1 MTSVIKSRLIILIA
15 FGALIFPC
23 IFNSCESFFPGK
35 EKPSKNLIIENEV
48 EVATE
53 SVSPSGG
60 TIIVNDP
67 SSEIDG
73 MEIMVPEGSYSNS
86 RTFKIT
92 TATITNHNLGEYFN
106 PITPLIQIENGSGY
120 SDSIM
125 EITIPISIE
134 DGEIPLGFYYDE
146 ITGKLEAIPVK
157 DYTNNSITLLTRHFM
172 PASELRGD
180 NEGLKGIKI
189 DATSNLVISSLAES
203 IINMKAIISS
213 GFKIGEDNWEF
224 VNMGS
229 YIAPGGHCAG
239 QNLGAAWYYFEK
251 KLKGEANLWE
261 RFSTIPGKDFDNAI
275 GYRFC
280 SVLQQDYATEDGFIR
295 NFSWKY
301 IDKEQNLDKMKWYT
315 IAGAML
321 TTGEPQLVAIYRT
334 IDNDNDGVP
343 DTYSDGEIKYGGH
356 SIICYQISVK
366 DGKLYICD
374 PNYPQTGQV
383 VEYDNNTNQF
393 KPYNGKANG
402 GASSYF
408 YKYITWN
415 AKTALIDW
423 PQISKRYKE
432 LSDSTIGN
440 VDPNTFPDYTIWTSN
455 ADGEVIES
463 LTDGMSI
470 DYDTVK
476 FIVECPDAEIGWAL
490 DGRSLITFT
499 INDEKGETISNLKGK
514 GINSVKLKPG
524 LNKLGFYIYSQKNNA
539 FYMSG
544 VKKVYYDKYI
554 DYKWFNV
561 YYSKLKIDPDPI
573 VGEPD
578 KDIEI
583 TAISEGTAP
592 KDAKYVWNFG
602 DGTKE
607 VTVKNDSIVKHK
619 FPKEGDFEV
628 VLDMYDNSTNKIV
641 GHAFAEANIANG
653 ILSRLQRFQWVE
665 IMFAAEE
672 QNTNSEYIDFSVL
685 WVDNSPPW
693 GVKTGYPIK
702 WNGASFSVSY
712 DYQYEDFQGESS
724 FQNGT
729 FNCTMSANGL
739 MVKTFEAH
747 ETSSNNVFKTT
758 DYADIIVTD
767 IPYNPDYEYDDYN
780 PRFEIRGSKISSH
793 VASYSQKMVD
803 SESSIVSTTLE
814 YSDDEEGNYIIITFS
829 GEK

>member
-1 MTSVIKSRLIILIA
+1 MRTSIIRSRLIVLTTSLVVVISCA
-15 FGALIFPC
+15 FY
-23 IFNSCESFFPGK
+23 SCESFFAGK
-35 EKPSKNLIIENEV
+35 EKPSKNLTIEDEV
-48 EVATE
+48 EVVSETI
-53 SVSPSGG
+53 SPSGG
-60 TIIVNDP
+60 TIVVDDP
-67 SSEIDG
+67 ASEIDG

-92 TATITNHNLGEYFN
+92 TATITSHNLGEYFN

-120 SDSIM
+120 ADSIM

-157 DYTNNSITLLTRHFM
+157 NYTNNSITLLTRHFM

-203 IINMKAIISS
+203 VLKMKPIISS
-213 GFKIGEDNWEF
+213 GFKVGEDDWEF
-224 VNMGS
+224 VNFGS
-229 YIAPGGHCAG
+229 YLSPYGHCFG
-239 QNLGAAWYYFEK
+239 QCFTAMWYYFEK
-251 KLKGEANLWE
+251 KLKGEEKL
-261 RFSTIPGKDFDNAI
+261 FGKYSILKNIQEDNAI

-280 SVLQQDYATEDGFIR
+280 SVIQNDLDGDGIVNTF
-295 NFSWKY
+295 FDKY
-301 IDKEQNLDKMKWYT
+301 IDKDQTLDYMKLKSV
-315 IAGAML
+315 AASML
-321 TTGEPQLVAIYRT
+321 ITGEPQGINIFRKKG
-334 IDNDNDGVP
+334 IDNKGKP
-343 DTYSDGEIKYGGH
+343 IYGGH
-356 SIICYQISVK
+356 ALICYQVSLN
-366 DGKLYICD
+366 DGMLYISD
-374 PNYPQTGQV
+374 PNKPGIGQTIVFKNNKFEPYIAKINGNAASNPYP
-383 VEYDNNTNQF
+383 F
-393 KPYNGKANG
+393 
-402 GASSYF
+402 
-408 YKYITWN
+408 ITWY
-415 AKTALIDW
+415 AKSAWIEW
-423 PQISKRYKE
+423 NKIGNRFKE
-432 LSDSTIGN
+432 LEDSTIGTIA
-440 VDPNTFPDYTIWTSN
+440 PNKFPEYTIWVQGKN
-455 ADGEVIES
+455 NLQLEDGY
-463 LTDGMSI
+463 SI
-470 DYDTVK
+470 DSDSIKLAVEDLATGHSYNIGGKWYFAFNVYDENGNKIDIDKNNKQDV
-476 FIVECPDAEIGWAL
+476 I
-490 DGRSLITFT
+490 
-499 INDEKGETISNLKGK
+499 
-514 GINSVKLKPG
+514 KLNPG
-524 LNKLGFYIYSQKNNA
+524 LNRLGIHIYVEYTGA
-539 FYMSG
+539 GGYVDF
-544 VKKVYYDKYI
+544 
-554 DYKWFNV
+554 KWFNV

-573 VGEPD
+573 VGEPN

-583 TAISEGTAP
+583 TAMSQGTAP
-592 KDAKYVWNFG
+592 KDAKFVWDFG
-602 DGTKE
+602 DGTKQ
-607 VTVKNDSIVKHK
+607 VTVQNDSIVKHK
-619 FPKEGDFEV
+619 FAKEGDYEV
-628 VLDMYDNSTNKIV
+628 VVSMYDNSTNKLV

-653 ILSRLQRFQWVE
+653 ILSRLQKYQWVE
-665 IMFAAEE
+665 IMFATEE

-747 ETSSNNVFKTT
+747 EISSNNVFKTT

-803 SESSIVSTTLE
+803 AESSIVSTTLE
-814 YSDDEEGNYIIITFS
+814 YSEDEEGNYIIITFS

>member
-1 MTSVIKSRLIILIA
+1 MTSVINSRLIILTA
-15 FGALIFPC
+15 LGALIFPC

-35 EKPSKNLIIENEV
+35 EKPSKNLIIEDEV
-48 EVATE
+48 EVAKE

-60 TIIVNDP
+60 TVTVNDP

-92 TATITNHNLGEYFN
+92 TATITSHNLGEYFN

-120 SDSIM
+120 ADSIM

-146 ITGKLEAIPVK
+146 ITGRLEAFPVK

-180 NEGLKGIKI
+180 DEGLKGIKI
-189 DATSNLVISSLAES
+189 DATSNLVVSSLAES
-203 IINMKAIISS
+203 VINMKAIISS

-224 VNMGS
+224 VNRGS

-239 QNLGAAWYYFEK
+239 QNMTTMWYYFEK
-251 KLKGEANLWE
+251 KLKGESNLFN
-261 RFSTIPGKDFDNAI
+261 RFSTLSGKDFDNAI

-280 SVLQQDYATEDGFIR
+280 SVIHQDLVWEGTFIDL
-295 NFSWKY
+295 FEKY
-301 IDKEQNLDKMKWYT
+301 IDKNQKLDKMKWYM

-321 TTGEPQLVAIYRT
+321 TTGEPQGIGIYMT
-334 IDNDNDGVP
+334 LDNDNDGKP
-343 DTYSDGEIKYGGH
+343 DTYQNGKNKYAGH
-356 SIICYQISVK
+356 DLICYQIGIN

-374 PNYPQTGQV
+374 PNYPNDSQV
-383 VEYDNNTNQF
+383 IEF
-393 KPYNGKANG
+393 KNEKFSPYNGKTESD
-402 GASSYF
+402 ASSYF
-408 YKYITWN
+408 FPYITWY
-415 AKTALIDW
+415 AKTAYIEW
-423 PQISKRYKE
+423 PQIGKRYKE
-432 LSDSTIGN
+432 LVDSTIGT
-440 VDPNTFPDYTIWTSN
+440 VAPNTFPEYTIWISN

-476 FIVECPDAEIGWAL
+476 FVVECPDAERAWAVDDRL
-490 DGRSLITFT
+490 LITFT

-524 LNKLGFYIYSQKNNA
+524 LNKLGFYICSQKNDK

-544 VKKVYYDKYI
+544 AKKVYYDKYI
-554 DYKWFNV
+554 DYKYYNI
-561 YYSKLKIDPDPI
+561 YYSKLKIYPDPI
-573 VGEPD
+573 VGEPNE
-578 KDIEI
+578 DIEI
-583 TAISEGTAP
+583 TAMSFGTAP
-592 KDAKYVWNFG
+592 KDAKYVWDFG
-602 DGTKE
+602 DGTKP

-628 VLDMYDNSTNKIV
+628 VLDMYDNSTNKLV

-653 ILSRLQRFQWVE
+653 ILSRLQKYQWVE
-665 IMFAAEE
+665 IMFSAEE
-672 QNTNSEYIDFSVL
+672 QNTNNEFIDFSVL
-685 WVDNSPPW
+685 WLDNSPPW
-693 GVKTGYPIK
+693 GVKSGYPIK

-712 DYQYEDFQGESS
+712 DYNYTDFDGNNS
-724 FQNGT
+724 FNKGSFT
-729 FNCTMSANGL
+729 ATLSANGL
-739 MVKTFEAH
+739 IIKSFEAH
-747 ETSSNNVFKTT
+747 ETSSNNLFGGT
-758 DYADIIVTD
+758 DYDDIAVTD

-780 PRFEIRGSKISSH
+780 PRFEIRGSKIASH
-793 VASYSQKMVD
+793 VSSYSQRLVD
-803 SESSIVSTTLE
+803 SETEIISTNVV
-814 YSDDEEGNYIIITFS
+814 YSEDDETNYIIITFS